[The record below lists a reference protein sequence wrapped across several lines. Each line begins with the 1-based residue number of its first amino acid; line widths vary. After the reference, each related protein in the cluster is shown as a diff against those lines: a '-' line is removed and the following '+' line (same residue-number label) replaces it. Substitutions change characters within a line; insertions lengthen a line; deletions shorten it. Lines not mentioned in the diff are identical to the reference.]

1 MVGGLSNKLLH
12 RFYIALGIVS
22 ALKQSQAMPEIA
34 KHNRLSF
41 PKLALTSVGVG
52 VVSAGM
58 FPLYGVWD
66 LANIVMIYMLLVLV
80 VAIKLGRSAGF
91 FASIACVLLLDFLF
105 TAPRFSLR
113 VDNAH
118 HVVTFMV
125 MLAVSY
131 MTAEM
136 ASRLKQ
142 SAVDAQE
149 REQRTH
155 ALYRVARDLSGV
167 NDVGEATQITKDFI
181 ATQIKIDAH
190 VMALQTHV
198 VTDAHV
204 LNAAFHVETHIA
216 TMALIEGR
224 TVSSSSASASG
235 WGSVYIPLM
244 SGKDIHGMLI
254 LAKSASHDHHIA
266 TSDIS
271 FAEAFGSL
279 LAITLERLHY
289 VDVAQQTQISS
300 ATERMRASILSA
312 LSHDL
317 RTPLTVL
324 VGLADSLL
332 LAKNSLSSE
341 AENTLRTIQN
351 QARRLSNLGTN
362 LLEMARLSSG
372 AVQLKREWH
381 LMEDVVCASVEHF
394 TASHHAG
401 RLKLAI
407 QPDLPL
413 IEIDPVLI
421 ETVLNNLI
429 ENAFKYSPS
438 ETPVTLAIHTKDAC
452 LTIEVSDEG
461 KGFDETML
469 TSAFDLFERGHKE
482 SSIPGFGIGLSIC
495 KIIVE
500 AHGGKIQARNNTP
513 VGAVVEVC
521 LPLGTPPAVW
531 VDEV

>member
-1 MVGGLSNKLLH
+1 MTSKN
-12 RFYIALGIVS
+12 
-22 ALKQSQAMPEIA
+22 QAMSEIA

-41 PKLALTSVGVG
+41 QKLALISVGVCA
-52 VVSAGM
+52 VSAAM

-118 HVVTFMV
+118 HLVTFMV

-142 SAVDAQE
+142 SAVDAQD

-167 NDVGEATQITKDFI
+167 NDVSEAKKITKEFI
-181 ATQIKIDAH
+181 ATQIKIDAY
-190 VMALQTHV
+190 VMALQTEV

-204 LNAAFHVETHIA
+204 SGATFHIETHIA
-216 TMALIEGR
+216 TMALIEER
-224 TVSSSSASASG
+224 TVTSSSAGASG
-235 WGSVYIPLM
+235 WGSVYIPLL
-244 SGKDIHGMLI
+244 SGKDIHGLLI
-254 LAKSASHDHHIA
+254 LAKSNAQDHHIA
-266 TSDIS
+266 TADVA

-289 VDVAQQTQISS
+289 VDVAQQTKISN
-300 ATERMRASILSA
+300 ATERLRSSILSA

-332 LAKNSLSSE
+332 LAQNQVS
-341 AENTLRTIQN
+341 AETEVTLRTIQS
-351 QARRLSNLGTN
+351 QARRLSNLGAN

-372 AVQLKREWH
+372 TVQLKREWH
-381 LMEDVVCASVEHF
+381 LMEDVVCASVERL
-394 TASHHAG
+394 TASHNAH

-407 QPDLPL
+407 PSDLPL

-429 ENAFKYSPS
+429 ENAIKYSPP
-438 ETPVTLAIHTKDAC
+438 EAPVTLSMEIKGTSLA
-452 LTIEVSDEG
+452 IEVSDDG
-461 KGFDETML
+461 KGFDEDLLVT
-469 TSAFDLFERGHKE
+469 AFDLFERGHKE

-495 KIIVE
+495 KIIIE
-500 AHGGKIQARNNTP
+500 AHGGTIQARNKKP
-513 VGAVVEVC
+513 AGAVVEFC
-521 LPLGTPPAVW
+521 LPLGTPPNVW
-531 VDEV
+531 VEEV